1 MSTSVPTL
9 NVVVASTRPGR
20 SGEQIG
26 RWFTGVARAQDAFDV
41 RVIDLAELRLP
52 FLDEPLPAVEGEPYE
67 HEHTRF
73 WSELTASADAFVFVM
88 PEYNQGYTA
97 PLKNALDFLYSEW
110 VDKPVAFVSYGMK
123 SGGLRAVQAIKPVVS
138 ALKMMPIEESVTIH
152 LRQTM
157 KPDGEW
163 VPTAALHEAA
173 IATLDEL
180 LRVSRVFAALRAH
193 HGMAA
198 LDAVG

>member
-1 MSTSVPTL
+1 MSTNPVL
-9 NVVVASTRPGR
+9 NVVVASNRPGR
-20 SGEQIG
+20 VGEQVG
-26 RWFTGVARAQDAFDV
+26 RWFTGIALAHGGFEV
-41 RVIDLAELRLP
+41 RVVDLAELALP
-52 FLDEPLPAVEGEPYE
+52 FLDEPQPAVVGEPYQN
-67 HEHTRF
+67 EHTRR

-88 PEYNQGYTA
+88 PEYNQSFTA

-152 LRQTM
+152 LRQTL
-157 KPDGEW
+157 KDNSL
-163 VPTAALHEAA
+163 VPAAAHEEAA
-173 IATLDEL
+173 VDLLDEL
-180 LRVSRVFAALRAH
+180 RRVATAFHGLRRRPV
-193 HGMAA
+193 

>member
-1 MSTSVPTL
+1 MSTTLPVL
-9 NVVVASTRPGR
+9 NVVVASNRPGWV
-20 SGEQIG
+20 GEQVG
-26 RWFTGVARAQDAFDV
+26 RWFTGIATAHGGFEV
-41 RVIDLAELRLP
+41 RVVDLAELALP
-52 FLDEPLPAVEGEPYE
+52 FLDEPLPAVEGEPYR
-67 HEHTRF
+67 HEHSRR

-88 PEYNQGYTA
+88 PEYNQSFTA

-152 LRQTM
+152 LRQTLI
-157 KPDGEW
+157 DHSL
-163 VPTAALHEAA
+163 VPTTAHEEAA
-173 IATLDEL
+173 TQLLDEL
-180 LRVSRVFAALRAH
+180 SRVAAALRHLRTAV
-193 HGMAA
+193 